1 MDNEQRP
8 LYLVNP
14 APEPP
19 RQLEWEV
26 VHIFRPRPHAPESP
40 EESDRRAAEEDARLQ
55 DLGQFLR
62 TWLTNYLAK
71 GLLPFRRKTSSS
83 STPPTPPKP
92 SLEK

>member
-1 MDNEQRP
+1 VEHEERP

-19 RQLEWEV
+19 RQVEWEI

-71 GLLPFRRKTSSS
+71 DLLPFRRKTSSS
-83 STPPTPPKP
+83 STPP
-92 SLEK
+92 SLPNPCPEK

>member
-1 MDNEQRP
+1 VDEQRP

-14 APEPP
+14 APEKSMWDRPG
-19 RQLEWEV
+19 

-40 EESDRRAAEEDARLQ
+40 EESDRRAAEVEANLQ

-71 GLLPFRRKTSSS
+71 DLLPFRPKSSRS
-83 STPPTPPKP
+83 STPPTLPKP
-92 SLEK
+92 SPEK